1 MHEDTGEFDAG
12 LADLVDVPLRELP
25 RLPGSVLDHA
35 LERLVSEDPEQH
47 AGFQN
52 RA

>member
-1 MHEDTGEFDAG
+1 MHEDTDDFDAG
-12 LADLVDVPLRELP
+12 LADLVDVPLQDLPLLP
-25 RLPGSVLDHA
+25 RSVLDHA
-35 LERLVSEDPEQH
+35 LHRLAGQDPEQH